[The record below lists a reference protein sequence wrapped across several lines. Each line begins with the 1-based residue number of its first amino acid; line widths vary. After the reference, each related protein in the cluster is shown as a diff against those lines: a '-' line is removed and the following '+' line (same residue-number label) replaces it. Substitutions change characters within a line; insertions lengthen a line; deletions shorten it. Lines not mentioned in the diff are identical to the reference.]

1 MSDKEMNLVILNKL
15 YEIADKVFNEGV
27 NVKEGNY
34 TASDLAKMKDSAF
47 KDGYLKTE
55 TKSYKNECNKQVEKD
70 CFIAPMASV
79 NVLSF
84 VWSFCVVQ
92 IFALVAKFEKLAS
105 IGSKKRM
112 FIKQKDDNEVLC
124 TVKVLINKY
133 YSKLSLHCANDDLR
147 PAMKNVC
154 LDIRNGRGA
163 ASDGHTMM
171 IKGLDVVSTEHFTY
185 DYNLPL
191 VNGKDFK
198 KMCSL
203 AKSGSTLTCKLVRE
217 PNGNT
222 YWVSECCGYYS
233 KTEAYRYVNY
243 SSVLPKI
250 SPDNLCTINEKTWKG
265 ISKWLKKNKGFNSIG
280 LVIIKHKEN
289 DNRITFTINGMYDN
303 HDGIEI
309 SCECENVPNKNFAI
323 GLKIDSLLRFENYN
337 FALGRYANE
346 ALVYVGSLEVGMMMP
361 MYIDDEYDGFKLSDG
376 YIGAYDYCGFAESFD
391 MPTNKPTE
399 DVILA
404 KVDNVTTEEKECA
417 TEDETEQT
425 DFKRDITSKI
435 IICGI
440 PSYKD
445 SQKDV
450 VSKDTSV
457 AKVDTPA
464 KVVPLDKPSNKF
476 SFDAVG
482 VNVGDKLTFIDGTEV
497 IAAED
502 NKVSFCGELFTLSG
516 FCKEFMPDDK
526 RTKSNSYRG
535 CAFFFKDGV
544 KLEKLF
550 KEQQKKSLVSSKEEI
565 ADVPDDTPSEP
576 IDWLGK
582 VFIDFKNKL
591 AYKVAGYNTI
601 KYPHYLYTE
610 IRADGSFLWH
620 GGAEKSE
627 FEEMI
632 SHCMVIE
639 YTDENTI
646 MDVIHTYLND
656 VPNEHQA
663 SEKCTER
670 TITPLANE
678 NVSECKETAST
689 AKVVAISI
697 GVPVCLDIPP
707 NNMRLDIAAN
717 KPLNAAVGD
726 CLCGVGKVVH
736 TLPLPPPQSKETSEL
751 ITYTNFYNTS

>member
-1 MSDKEMNLVILNKL
+1 MSDKEMNIAILNKL

-47 KDGYLKTE
+47 KDGYLETE
-55 TKSYKNECNKQVEKD
+55 NKKVYDYSEQKIVEKD
-70 CFIAPMASV
+70 CFVAPMASV

-84 VWSFCVVQ
+84 ACSFCVVQ

-112 FIKQKDDNEVLC
+112 FIKQKDNNEVLC
-124 TVKVLINKY
+124 TVKVLISKY

-147 PAMKNVC
+147 PAMRNVC
-154 LDIRNGRGA
+154 LDIRNGRAA

-171 IKGLDVVSTEHFTY
+171 IKGLDVVSTEHFAY

-217 PNGNT
+217 PDGNT

-233 KTEAYRYVNY
+233 KTEAKRYVNY

-250 SPDNLCTINEKTWKG
+250 NPDNICTINEKTWKD

-289 DNRITFTINGMYDN
+289 DNRITFAINGMYDN
-303 HDGIEI
+303 RDGIEI

-323 GLKIDSLLRFENYN
+323 GLKIDSLLRFENFN

-391 MPTNKPTE
+391 MPENNHTE
-399 DVILA
+399 DVIPA
-404 KVDNVTTEEKECA
+404 NVDNVTTEEKE
-417 TEDETEQT
+417 EPT
-425 DFKRDITSKI
+425 DKEESCDIYYTKENGRI
-435 IICGI
+435 VRYDVGTY
-440 PSYKD
+440 YKD
-445 SQKDV
+445 SDSYL
-450 VSKDTSV
+450 VSKTFVNPSEFKVLALSRKELEYTLANYQITEECYNNILYQENYDITQKYLKSEK
-457 AKVDTPA
+457 AKEKANAPA
-464 KVVPLDKPSNKF
+464 KVVSLDKTNNKF
-476 SFDAVG
+476 SFAAIG
-482 VNVGDKLTFIDGTEV
+482 VNVGDALTFIDGTKV

-516 FCKEFMPDDK
+516 FCKDFMPDDK
-526 RTKSNSYRG
+526 RTKSNTYRG

-550 KEQQKKSLVSSKEEI
+550 KDAQKKSLVSDKEDI
-565 ADVPDDTPSEP
+565 ASVPD
-576 IDWLGK
+576 
-582 VFIDFKNKL
+582 
-591 AYKVAGYNTI
+591 
-601 KYPHYLYTE
+601 YTL
-610 IRADGSFLWH
+610 DS
-620 GGAEKSE
+620 
-627 FEEMI
+627 
-632 SHCMVIE
+632 VQ
-639 YTDENTI
+639 
-646 MDVIHTYLND
+646 
-656 VPNEHQA
+656 NEHLS

-678 NVSECKETAST
+678 NFSERKETVST

-697 GVPVCLDIPP
+697 DVPSCLYIQPD
-707 NNMRLDIAAN
+707 NMRLDIAAN
-717 KPLNAAVGD
+717 NPLNAAVGD

-736 TLPLPPPQSKETSEL
+736 TLPLPPPRSKRMSEIIKVNQL
-751 ITYTNFYNTS
+751 IKKQIWKRNMILSRI

>member
-1 MSDKEMNLVILNKL
+1 MNEKEMNLAILNKL

-34 TASDLAKMKDSAF
+34 TASDLAKMRDSAF

-84 VWSFCVVQ
+84 VCSFCVVQ

-112 FIKQKDDNEVLC
+112 FIKQKDNNEVLC

-147 PAMKNVC
+147 PIMRNVC
-154 LDIRNGRGA
+154 LDIRNGRAA

-217 PNGNT
+217 PDGNT

-233 KTEAYRYVNY
+233 KTEANRYVNY
-243 SSVLPKI
+243 SSVVPKI
-250 SPDNLCTINEKTWKG
+250 STDNLCTINEKTWKG

-323 GLKIDSLLRFENYN
+323 GLKIDSLLRFENFN

-361 MYIDDEYDGFKLSDG
+361 MFIDDEYNGFKLSDG
-376 YIGAYDYCGFAESFD
+376 CIGAYDYCGFAEPFD
-391 MPTNKPTE
+391 MPTNEPTE
-399 DVILA
+399 DVIPA
-404 KVDNVTTEEKECA
+404 KVDSITTEEKECA
-417 TEDETEQT
+417 TEDKTEQT
-425 DFKRDITSKI
+425 
-435 IICGI
+435 
-440 PSYKD
+440 
-445 SQKDV
+445 
-450 VSKDTSV
+450 
-457 AKVDTPA
+457 DTPA
-464 KVVPLDKPSNKF
+464 KVVPLNKSSNKF
-476 SFDAVG
+476 SFDAIG
-482 VNVGDKLTFIDGTEV
+482 VNVGDALTFVDGTEV

-526 RTKSNSYRG
+526 RTKSNTYRG
-535 CAFFFKDGV
+535 CVFFFKDGV

-550 KEQQKKSLVSSKEEI
+550 KDAQKKSLVSKEEI
-565 ADVPDDTPSEP
+565 AAVPDDTLDS
-576 IDWLGK
+576 
-582 VFIDFKNKL
+582 
-591 AYKVAGYNTI
+591 
-601 KYPHYLYTE
+601 
-610 IRADGSFLWH
+610 
-620 GGAEKSE
+620 
-627 FEEMI
+627 
-632 SHCMVIE
+632 
-639 YTDENTI
+639 
-646 MDVIHTYLND
+646 

-670 TITPLANE
+670 TITPPTKE

-697 GVPVCLDIPP
+697 GVPSCLDIPP
-707 NNMRLDIAAN
+707 NNMWLDIAAD

-736 TLPLPPPQSKETSEL
+736 TLPLPPPWSKGMSKITKVNQLIKKQKWKRIFVYLADLHSEMANAIDL
-751 ITYTNFYNTS
+751 